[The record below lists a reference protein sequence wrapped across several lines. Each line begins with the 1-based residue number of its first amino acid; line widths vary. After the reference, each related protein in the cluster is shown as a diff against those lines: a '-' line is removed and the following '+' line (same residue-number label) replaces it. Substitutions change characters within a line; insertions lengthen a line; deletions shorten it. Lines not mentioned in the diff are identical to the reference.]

1 MLARREIGMA
11 KQVRPLRDGEGH
23 RVGFGAE
30 YVRLHANE
38 LRDDF
43 WGAIPE

>member
-11 KQVRPLRDGEGH
+11 KQVRPLRGGEGH

-30 YVRLHANE
+30 YVHADE
-38 LRDDF
+38 LRDAF